1 MREEKE
7 VNRMNIILNKL
18 LSRDQV
24 QEVLGCGKNTFYK
37 LCKQPSFPVV
47 HVGNKLMVDAD
58 GLKDW
63 IEQYKI

>member
-18 LSRDQV
+18 LSREQV

-37 LCKQPSFPVV
+37 LCKQPSFTVV

-58 GLKDW
+58 GLKDC

>member
-1 MREEKE
+1 
-7 VNRMNIILNKL
+7 MNIILNKL
-18 LSRDQV
+18 LSREQV

-37 LCKQPSFPVV
+37 LCKQPSFTVV

-58 GLKDW
+58 GLKYW

>member
-1 MREEKE
+1 MNSLLTREE
-7 VNRMNIILNKL
+7 VCAILHI
-18 LSRDQV
+18 
-24 QEVLGCGKNTFYK
+24 GKNTYYK

-47 HVGNKLMVDAD
+47 HVGNKILIDAD